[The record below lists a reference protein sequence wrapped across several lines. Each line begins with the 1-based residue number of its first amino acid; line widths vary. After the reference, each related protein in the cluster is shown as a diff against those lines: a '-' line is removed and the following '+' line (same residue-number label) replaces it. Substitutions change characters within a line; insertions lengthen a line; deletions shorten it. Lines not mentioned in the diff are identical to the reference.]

1 MNPPLPHQRRL
12 SACSIVSA
20 QSSGAARVMRCLPA
34 ESGRSAIS
42 GLVIA
47 RQDRHRRTI
56 IAVFG
61 ISIQIELCSIA
72 DRHAA

>member
-1 MNPPLPHQRRL
+1 VFDRL
-12 SACSIVSA
+12 SAKQRRRPRNAVPSHRKRPL
-20 QSSGAARVMRCLPA
+20 G
-34 ESGRSAIS
+34 AIS